1 MAKKFNSLDDVV
13 SYIKRSCNPD
23 IIDEIEREGLKT
35 MEDVTRDQVDGWSG
49 DIFKSVGTNIKT
61 NDSLELSWRDNGRWY
76 SLAEK
81 TKGNHMYAPWALEH
95 GKVWDFSA
103 GSSPNNPIYKKPTTL
118 EETSTDIIEKDS
130 EDITRKILRRKGF
143 KVK

>member
-1 MAKKFNSLDDVV
+1 MAKKFNSLESLV
-13 SYIKRSCNPD
+13 SYIKSNCNPD

-35 MEDVTRDQVDGWSG
+35 MEDVTREQVDGWSEA
-49 DIFKSVGTNIKT
+49 IFEVVGTNVKT
-61 NDSLELSWRDNGRWY
+61 NDSLELSWQDRGGWY
-76 SLAEK
+76 SLASK
-81 TKGNHMYAPWALEH
+81 TRDNPMYAPWALEH

-130 EDITRKILRRKGF
+130 KDITRKILKRKGF

>member
-1 MAKKFNSLDDVV
+1 MAKKFSSLEAVV
-13 SYIKRSCNPD
+13 SYIKNSCNPE
-23 IIDEIEREGLKT
+23 IIDEIEREGLRT
-35 MEDVTRDQVDGWSG
+35 MENVTRNQVKGWNKA
-49 DIFKSVGTNIKT
+49 IFEVVGTNIKT
-61 NDSLELSWRDNGRWY
+61 NDSLELAWQDRGGWY
-76 SLAEK
+76 SLAPK
-81 TKGNHMYAPWALEH
+81 TRDNPMYAPWALEH

-130 EDITRKILRRKGF
+130 EDITRKILKRKGF

>member
-1 MAKKFNSLDDVV
+1 MAKKFNSLDDVI
-13 SYIKRSCNPD
+13 SYIKTSCNPD

-49 DIFKSVGTNIKT
+49 DIFKSVGTNVKT

-130 EDITRKILRRKGF
+130 EEITRKILRRKGF

>member
-13 SYIKRSCNPD
+13 NYIKRSCNPD

-118 EETSTDIIEKDS
+118 EETSADIIEKDS

>member
-1 MAKKFNSLDDVV
+1 MAKKFNSLDQVV
-13 SYIKRSCNPD
+13 SYIKNSCNPD

-49 DIFKSVGTNIKT
+49 DIFQSVGTNIKT

-130 EDITRKILRRKGF
+130 EDITRKILKRKGF

>member
-1 MAKKFNSLDDVV
+1 MAKRFNSLDDVI
-13 SYIKRSCNPD
+13 SYIKTSCNPD

-49 DIFKSVGTNIKT
+49 DIFQSVGTNIKT

-103 GSSPNNPIYKKPTTL
+103 GSSPKNPIYKKPTTL
-118 EETSTDIIEKDS
+118 EETSTEIIEKDS
-130 EDITRKILRRKGF
+130 KEITKKILRRKGF

>member
-1 MAKKFNSLDDVV
+1 MTKKFNSLDDVV
-13 SYIKRSCNPD
+13 NYIKRSCNPD

-35 MEDVTRDQVDGWSG
+35 MEDVTNDQVDGWRG

-61 NDSLELSWRDNGRWY
+61 NDSLELAWRDNGRWY

-130 EDITRKILRRKGF
+130 EDITRKILKRKGF

>member
-1 MAKKFNSLDDVV
+1 MTKKFNSLDDVV
-13 SYIKRSCNPD
+13 NYIKRSCNPD

-35 MEDVTRDQVDGWSG
+35 MEDVTNDQVDGWRG

-61 NDSLELSWRDNGRWY
+61 NDSLELAWRDNGRWY

-103 GSSPNNPIYKKPTTL
+103 GSSPNNPIYKKSTTL

>member
-1 MAKKFNSLDDVV
+1 MAKKFNSLEDVI
-13 SYIKRSCNPD
+13 SYIKSSCNPD

-49 DIFKSVGTNIKT
+49 DIFQSVGTNIKT
-61 NDSLELSWRDNGRWY
+61 NDSLELSWQDNGGWY

-103 GSSPNNPIYKKPTTL
+103 GSTPQNPIYKKPTTL
-118 EETSTDIIEKDS
+118 EETSTEIIEKDS

-143 KVK
+143 DVK

>member
-1 MAKKFNSLDDVV
+1 MAKKFSSLEAVV
-13 SYIKRSCNPD
+13 SYIKNSCNPE

-49 DIFKSVGTNIKT
+49 DIFQSVGTNIKT
-61 NDSLELSWRDNGRWY
+61 NDSLELSWQDNGGWY
-76 SLAEK
+76 SLSEK
-81 TKGNHMYAPWALEH
+81 TKGDHMYAPWALEH

-103 GSSPNNPIYKKPTTL
+103 GSSPKNPIYKKPTTL
-118 EETSTDIIEKDS
+118 EETSTEIIEKDS

-143 KVK
+143 DVK

>member
-1 MAKKFNSLDDVV
+1 MAKRFNSLDDVI
-13 SYIKRSCNPD
+13 SYIKTSCNPD

-49 DIFKSVGTNIKT
+49 DIFQSVGTNIKT
-61 NDSLELSWRDNGRWY
+61 NDSLELSWRDNGGWY

-103 GSSPNNPIYKKPTTL
+103 GSSPKNPIYKKPTTL
-118 EETSTDIIEKDS
+118 EETSTEIIEKDS
-130 EDITRKILRRKGF
+130 KEITKKILRRKGF

>member
-1 MAKKFNSLDDVV
+1 MAKKFNSLDDVIK
-13 SYIKRSCNPD
+13 YIKNSCNPD

-35 MEDVTRDQVDGWSG
+35 MEDVTRDQVSGWSG
-49 DIFKSVGTNIKT
+49 DIFEVVGTNIKT
-61 NDSLELSWRDNGRWY
+61 NDFLELSWQDKGGWY

-103 GSSPNNPIYKKPTTL
+103 GSTPDNPIYKKATTL
-118 EETSTDIIEKDS
+118 EDTSTEIIERDS
-130 EDITRKILRRKGF
+130 EEITRKVLKRKGF
-143 KVK
+143 SVG

>member
-1 MAKKFNSLDDVV
+1 MAKKFNSLDDVI
-13 SYIKRSCNPD
+13 SYIKTSCNPD

-49 DIFKSVGTNIKT
+49 DIFQSVGTNIKT

-130 EDITRKILRRKGF
+130 EDITRKILKRKGF

>member
-13 SYIKRSCNPD
+13 NYIKRSCNPD

-103 GSSPNNPIYKKPTTL
+103 GSSPGNPIYKKPTTL

>member
-103 GSSPNNPIYKKPTTL
+103 GSSPNNPIYKKSTTL

-130 EDITRKILRRKGF
+130 EDITRKILKRKGF

>member
-49 DIFKSVGTNIKT
+49 DIFQSVGTNIKT

>member
-1 MAKKFNSLDDVV
+1 MAKKFNSLDDVIN
-13 SYIKRSCNPD
+13 YIKTSCNPD

-49 DIFKSVGTNIKT
+49 DIFQSVGTNIKT

-118 EETSTDIIEKDS
+118 EETSTEIIEKDS
-130 EDITRKILRRKGF
+130 KEITKKILKRKGF

>member
-130 EDITRKILRRKGF
+130 EDIARKILKRKGF

>member
-13 SYIKRSCNPD
+13 NYKKRSCNPD

-49 DIFKSVGTNIKT
+49 DIFQSVGTNIKT

-103 GSSPNNPIYKKPTTL
+103 GSSPKNPIYKKPTTL

>member
-103 GSSPNNPIYKKPTTL
+103 GSSPNNPIYKKSTTL

>member
-1 MAKKFNSLDDVV
+1 MAKKFSSLEAVV
-13 SYIKRSCNPD
+13 SYIKNSCNPE

-49 DIFKSVGTNIKT
+49 DIFQSVGTNIKT
-61 NDSLELSWRDNGRWY
+61 NDSLELSWQDNGGWY

-118 EETSTDIIEKDS
+118 EETSTEIIEKDS
-130 EDITRKILRRKGF
+130 KEITRKILKRKGF
-143 KVK
+143 NIK